1 MKRRKRRGLTA
12 IAGCMFSGKTSHLIS
27 VAANRKNHGG
37 QKVQAFYPYS
47 DTRTEH
53 GFITARGPNGTTIR
67 FPATE
72 VENAEQ
78 ILGLLDPDTAFVAI
92 DEAQFFD
99 EGLVEICRRLMHE
112 REVVVAG
119 LDTNF
124 RCEPFGPMPGILAIA
139 TSVPQKLKA
148 LCAVCGEDAHCTQ
161 RLVNGEPA
169 RYDDPIVLVGGA
181 EEGYEARCLLHHEV
195 RRD

>member
-1 MKRRKRRGLTA
+1 MGRQKRIGLTV
-12 IAGCMFSGKTSHLIS
+12 IAGCMFSGKTSYLIS

-37 QKVQAFYPYS
+37 QTVQVFYPYS
-47 DTRTEH
+47 DTRTDQ

-72 VENAEQ
+72 IENSEQ
-78 ILGLLDPDTAFVAI
+78 ILRFLDPDAAFVAI

-99 EGLVEICRRLMHE
+99 EKLVEICWRLMHE
-112 REVVVAG
+112 RELVVAG
-119 LDTNF
+119 LDTDF
-124 RCEPFGPMPGILAIA
+124 RCEPFGPVPGILAIA
-139 TSVPQKLKA
+139 TSVQKLTA
-148 LCAVCGEDAHCTQ
+148 LCSVCGEDAHCTQ

-169 RYDDPIVLVGGA
+169 RYDDPVVLVGGV
-181 EEGYEARCLLHHEV
+181 EEGYEARCLLHHEI